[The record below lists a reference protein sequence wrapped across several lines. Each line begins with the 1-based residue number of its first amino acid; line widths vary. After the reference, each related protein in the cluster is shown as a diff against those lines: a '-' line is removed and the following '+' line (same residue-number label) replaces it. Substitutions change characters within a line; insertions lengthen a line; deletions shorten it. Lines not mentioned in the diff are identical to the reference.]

1 MSYRKFVIAVAVA
14 GALLT
19 SFAPTSAKEEAGPA
33 PEGAAAAALA
43 SNLAQYGTMH
53 KDPAALLAA
62 AHIMNGLK
70 ANVSKPT
77 ETAAGAKPASYD
89 PLALLKLAKGYAT
102 GANASLAAAIDTE
115 MKAVSST
122 QYTCYYQ
129 YYYYYGVL
137 YYRYVCY

>member
-1 MSYRKFVIAVAVA
+1 MSYRKFVIAAAVA

-19 SFAPTSAKEEAGPA
+19 SFSPTFAKEEAP

-89 PLALLKLAKGYAT
+89 PLALLKLAKSYAT
-102 GANASLAAAIDTE
+102 GANASLAAAIDGE